1 MIKQESIERVLDHS
15 DIQDVISEFIGLK
28 KRGVNYIGLCPFHN
42 EKTPSFTVSPSKNI
56 YKCFG
61 CGASGNSVKFIM
73 EHEHLSYPE
82 AIRFL
87 ANKYQIE
94 IEETSNSYDNVEDK
108 KRESLYI
115 LNKFANEHFKNN
127 LLNTEEGTAVG
138 LQYFKQRGFDEKVI
152 NKFELGYAIE
162 DKKHF
167 TKTALKNKF
176 DLSILQDLR
185 LTTRYESDF
194 FSGRVIFPIHN
205 LSGKV
210 IAFGGRTLKTDPKV
224 PKYLNSSESD
234 IYNKSRSLYGLYQA
248 KKAIRAN
255 DECLLVEGYTDV
267 LSLAQT
273 GIENVV
279 ASSGTSLTDGQIN
292 LIKRHTDNICIIYD
306 GDTAGIKASFRG
318 IDLILQQ
325 DMNVKVLPL
334 PEGEDPD
341 SFIKKLGK
349 AEFESYLEKEKKNFI
364 FFKTALLIDEAK
376 KDPIKLSSLIKDIIK
391 SISIIPDSIKR
402 AVFIKQCSRKL
413 KMDEQ
418 TLFNELNKQLHKNLN
433 SRSRS
438 DLPAPATKSVN
449 TQERPG
455 LNTDSRSYQEKDIIR
470 VILEY
475 GDKMIDEDLS
485 VSQYIFNQ
493 LEDAT
498 FDENLHVAFLDAFRQ
513 KMQTNDN
520 IDQKYFINHE
530 NKELSKFCINLIISN
545 NELSEN
551 WYKKHGIVIPSKED
565 NYINDV
571 YQAVAHYQL
580 KRVES
585 LIQRNL
591 KEISLEKDESN
602 IIILQKQNMML
613 NVKKNE
619 IASFLSTILTV
630 H

>member
-1 MIKQESIERVLDHS
+1 MIKQESIERVLDQS
-15 DIQDVISEFIGLK
+15 DIQDVISEFISLK

-42 EKTPSFTVSPSKNI
+42 EKTPSFTVSPTKSI

-94 IEETSNSYDNVEDK
+94 IEETSYNNDNTEDI

-115 LNKFANEHFKNN
+115 LNKFAKEIFQKNLFEN
-127 LLNTEEGTAVG
+127 EEGIAVG
-138 LQYFKQRGFDEKVI
+138 LQYFKQRGFNEQVI
-152 NKFELGYAIE
+152 KKFELGFALE

-167 TKTALKNKF
+167 TQTALKNKYE
-176 DLSILQDLR
+176 LSLLQDLR
-185 LTTRYESDF
+185 LTTRYETDF

-205 LSGKV
+205 QSGKV

-234 IYNKSRSLYGLYQA
+234 IYNKSRSLYGLFQA

-255 DECLLVEGYTDV
+255 NECVLVEGYTDV
-267 LSLAQT
+267 ISMAQA

-279 ASSGTSLTDGQIN
+279 ASSGTSLTDGQIS

-306 GDTAGIKASFRG
+306 GDSAGIKASFRG

-334 PEGEDPD
+334 PDGDDPD

-349 AEFESYLEKEKKNFI
+349 AEFDKYLDKEKKNFI
-364 FFKTALLIDEAK
+364 FFKTDLLIEEAQQ
-376 KDPIKLSSLIKDIIK
+376 DPVKLSSLIKDIIK

-418 TLFNELNKQLHKNLN
+418 ILFNELNKQLHNNLN
-433 SRSRS
+433 SRSRHVPPQ
-438 DLPAPATKSVN
+438 PAIKPVK
-449 TQERPG
+449 TQNSSK
-455 LNTDSRSYQEKDIIR
+455 LNTNSKSYQEKDILR
-470 VILEY
+470 VLLDF
-475 GDKMIDEDLS
+475 GDKMIDEELS

-493 LEDAT
+493 LEDAS
-498 FDENLHVAFLDAFRQ
+498 FEDDLHAAFLDDFRQ
-513 KMQTNDN
+513 VMLNKTM
-520 IDQKYFINHE
+520 IDPKYFLNHD
-530 NKELSKFCINLIISN
+530 NKQLSQYCISLSLSK

-551 WYKKHGIVIPSKED
+551 WQKKHGIIISSKED

-571 YQAVAHYQL
+571 YQAVARYQL
-580 KRVES
+580 KRVEG
-585 LIQRNL
+585 LIQKNL
-591 KEISLEKDESN
+591 KEISLESDDNN

-613 NVKKNE
+613 SIKKNE